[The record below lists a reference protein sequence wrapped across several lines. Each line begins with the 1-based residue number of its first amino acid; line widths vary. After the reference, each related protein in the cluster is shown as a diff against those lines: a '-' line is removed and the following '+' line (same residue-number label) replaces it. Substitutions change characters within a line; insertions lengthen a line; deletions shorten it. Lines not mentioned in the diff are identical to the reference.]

1 MSGKLIVF
9 EGTDGA
15 GKTTAFRVIGDNDAA
30 QETASPLDVSAD
42 NVMGVYAGSVPGLG
56 GFSLFLQTPVGVL
69 VFVGIPAVAYV
80 LCDIARITVRS
91 RRGRA
96 AEDDAGLERYQ
107 EEIARLRALVDAR
120 DALSPEEEGE

>member
-1 MSGKLIVF
+1 M
-9 EGTDGA
+9 
-15 GKTTAFRVIGDNDAA
+15 
-30 QETASPLDVSAD
+30 
-42 NVMGVYAGSVPGLG
+42 
-56 GFSLFLQTPVGVL
+56 QTPVGVL

-96 AEDDAGLERYQ
+96 AEDDAIREKD